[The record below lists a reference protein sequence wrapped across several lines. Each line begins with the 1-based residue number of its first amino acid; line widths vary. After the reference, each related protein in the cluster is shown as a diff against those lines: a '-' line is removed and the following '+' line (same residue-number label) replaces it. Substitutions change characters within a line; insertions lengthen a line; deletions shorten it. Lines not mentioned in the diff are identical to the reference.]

1 MEAPVY
7 TRPDISLI
15 ARGLG
20 PHGADLYI
28 GGREGAS
35 NLELLKR
42 HGITI
47 VVNCAV
53 NLDINL
59 VGAPDEPASPDLY
72 GSGYA
77 DIRYYKVGLIDG
89 DGSPDS
95 MMLGAYYI
103 LDGALR
109 QTMPKRHTYPF
120 RDGGNVLVNCRS
132 GRSRSVS
139 LVALFLHKQQ
149 PHLFPTLD
157 TAVAH
162 IREHRELRPDEWFET
177 PKPMLY
183 EGARRASAWIDLIAA
198 GAKNENASSHD

>member
-1 MEAPVY
+1 MDAPVY
-7 TRPDISLI
+7 ARPDISLI
-15 ARGLG
+15 GRGLG

-35 NLELLKR
+35 NREMLKR
-42 HGITI
+42 HGITV

-59 VGAPDEPASPDLY
+59 VRAPDEPASEEIS

-89 DGSPDS
+89 EGSPET
-95 MMLGAYYI
+95 MLLGAYYI

-109 QTMPKRHTYPF
+109 QSMPKRATYPF
-120 RDGGNVLVNCRS
+120 PDDGNILVNCRS

-149 PHLFPTLD
+149 PHLYPTLD
-157 TAVAH
+157 AAVAH
-162 IREHRELRPDEWFET
+162 IRERRELRPDEWFET

-183 EGARRASAWIDLIAA
+183 EAARRASKWIDLIAA
-198 GAKNENASSHD
+198 APSDDVISNA